1 VPLVFLSSRILNEFT
16 EDGVFLAEVTGRG
29 AIPRSRS
36 YRNERQEDVQLHS
49 NVTEMTVPADK
60 YSVSASI

>member
-1 VPLVFLSSRILNEFT
+1 MEF
-16 EDGVFLAEVTGRG
+16 FLAEVTGRG